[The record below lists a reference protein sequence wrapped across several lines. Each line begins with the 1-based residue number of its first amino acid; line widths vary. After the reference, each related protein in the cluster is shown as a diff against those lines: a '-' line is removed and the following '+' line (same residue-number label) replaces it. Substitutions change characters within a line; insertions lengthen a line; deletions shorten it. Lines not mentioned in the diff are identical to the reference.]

1 MRRMRSTFEDKDC
14 IYLLKDLTGVIK
26 FTGFSEKEA
35 RITSGVNY
43 SEMITEENA
52 ISDEVNDIFQST
64 LKNKAAEL
72 AKYVGIVAER
82 IYAYSGTDMVVV
94 SLARAGSPIGALIKR
109 YVLFKYKLSVP
120 HYSISIIRGKGIDEN
135 AMDYIR
141 EKHPLGVM
149 TFVDGWTGKG
159 SISNELKGAISKYN
173 ASRGVNISSDLA
185 VLADPAR
192 IAAIAGTRDDICIPN
207 ACLNSTIS
215 GLVSRTIHNHAY
227 IGPSDFH
234 GAVRYNNLAFQDLT
248 NYFLDVVESYFY
260 DCAKEE
266 VPAQGVSCVETI
278 KTKLANDFPLSDI
291 HKVKLSIG
299 ESSRALLRRVPYVV
313 LVKNADNPD
322 LDFVLHLARKK
333 GVEIIQYDTLD
344 YECVTLLR

>member
-14 IYLLKDLTGVIK
+14 IYLLKDLTGVIE

-43 SEMITEENA
+43 SEMITEEMP
-52 ISDEVNDIFQST
+52 IPDEINDIFQIT
-64 LKNKAAEL
+64 LNNKAPEL

-82 IYAYSGTDMVVV
+82 IYASSGKEMVIV

-109 YVLFKYKLSVP
+109 YVLFKYKLEVP

-135 AMDYIR
+135 ALDHIR
-141 EKHPLGVM
+141 EKHPQGVM

-159 SISNELKGAISKYN
+159 SISNELKVAISKYN
-173 ASRGVNISSDLA
+173 ALRRADIRADLA